1 MLSPPQDTGLC
12 GVHRSA
18 GAEAGSSTPLP
29 LHLWFHELSLT
40 WKMRGS
46 PGGGLP
52 GGE

>member
-1 MLSPPQDTGLC
+1 MLSPAQDTELC
-12 GVHRSA
+12 NVQRSA
-18 GAEAGSSTPLP
+18 GAEAGNSTPLP